1 MRPEKVN
8 SLPAH
13 GSSVCLS
20 FMMAKIQRGPQKY
33 MKGLEKEMGTKE
45 LYKRG
50 HHSLQ
55 VCVIIFW
62 PHPILTDDGGR

>member
-1 MRPEKVN
+1 
-8 SLPAH
+8 
-13 GSSVCLS
+13 
-20 FMMAKIQRGPQKY
+20 
-33 MKGLEKEMGTKE
+33 MKGLEKEIGTKE